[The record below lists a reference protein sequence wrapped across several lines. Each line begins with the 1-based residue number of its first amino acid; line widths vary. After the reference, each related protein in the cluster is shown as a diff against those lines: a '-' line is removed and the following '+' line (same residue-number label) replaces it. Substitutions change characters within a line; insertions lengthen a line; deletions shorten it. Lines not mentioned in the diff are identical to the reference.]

1 MMEGVI
7 MKAVWQEPPRRRR
20 VLAVLLLGGLAL
32 SGCRGGGATPTPAI
46 VKAYKVGLVTNGT
59 LVNDGGYNQ
68 AAYAAVQQAQ
78 TDLGVQPR
86 LLEAR
91 KPEDYPA
98 MLGDLVA
105 QNYDLIITLGPA
117 QTDLTAAQAKANP
130 DIKFIGV
137 DQTPRAGSVNLATLA
152 FAEDKAGYL
161 AGALAAQLS
170 KSKQIGAV
178 LGTDASPVVWRYGEG
193 FRAGAAALDPA
204 VQAQVVYHND
214 VALSKTFDD
223 PAWGKVMAQGL
234 IDKGADVLFGAG
246 GATGTGA
253 LLAAADHPGEVLAIG
268 VDVDQY
274 TTVPQAQFVIVSS
287 AMKQITPG
295 LYRLIKQAKTGGFQ
309 GGTSY
314 GEVALAPYHNLAAK
328 VPPAV
333 TTRLSQLVADL
344 NSNAV
349 KTNVPA
355 ARP

>member
-1 MMEGVI
+1 MEGAI
-7 MKAVWQEPPRRRR
+7 MKAVWRGPLRPTHA
-20 VLAVLLLGGLAL
+20 LAAVLLGSLALGG
-32 SGCRGGGATPTPAI
+32 CGGGPTPTPVV

-68 AAYAAVQQAQ
+68 ASYAAVQQAQ

-86 LLEAR
+86 LLEAH
-91 KPEDYPA
+91 KPEDYAA
-98 MLGDLVA
+98 MVGDLAA
-105 QNYDLIITLGPA
+105 QKYDLIITLGPA
-117 QTDLTAAQAKANP
+117 QAEITAAAAKANP
-130 DIKFIGV
+130 DLKFIGV
-137 DQTPRAGSVNLATLA
+137 DQSPRVGHQNLATLV

-161 AGALAAQLS
+161 AGALAAKLS
-170 KSKQIGAV
+170 QRKQIGAV

-204 VQAQVVYHND
+204 VTAQVVYHND
-214 VALSKTFDD
+214 VAFSKTFDD
-223 PAWGKVMAQGL
+223 PAWGKITAQGL

-295 LYRLIKQAKTGGFQ
+295 LFKLIKQAKTGGFQ
-309 GGTSY
+309 GGTTY
-314 GEVALAPYHNLAAK
+314 GDVGLAPYHNLAGK
-328 VPPAV
+328 VPAAV
-333 TTRLSQLVADL
+333 TARMSQIAADL
-344 NSNAV
+344 NSDAL
-349 KTNVPA
+349 KTNVPP